1 MVSRIEA
8 VYRLKNCNCK
18 DDCFRFFE
26 SVHEIELII
35 VKLINESMTKAV
47 TIEQMVDI
55 LEIFT
60 DFQQRTVRIIR
71 EDIFKKLFLLDNQSY
86 SY

>member
-1 MVSRIEA
+1 M
-8 VYRLKNCNCK
+8 
-18 DDCFRFFE
+18 FRFFE

-35 VKLINESMTKAV
+35 VNLINESMTKAV

>member
-1 MVSRIEA
+1 M
-8 VYRLKNCNCK
+8 
-18 DDCFRFFE
+18 E

-35 VKLINESMTKAV
+35 VKLINEAMTKAV

-60 DFQQRTVRIIR
+60 DFQQRTVRVIR
-71 EDIFKKLFLLDNQSY
+71 ESRHTFILFLFRQSIIFLLKKPVIFTVY
-86 SY
+86 FFLKSKIFVLN

>member
-1 MVSRIEA
+1 
-8 VYRLKNCNCK
+8 L
-18 DDCFRFFE
+18 E

-35 VKLINESMTKAV
+35 VKLINEAMAKAV

-60 DFQQRTVRIIR
+60 DFQQRTVRMIR
-71 EDIFKKLFLLDNQSY
+71 
-86 SY
+86 